1 MSTTPEPAAQVVAQD
16 APASMPPRRVS
27 MGTHYL
33 RYSTANALVLLAGL
47 ISFPALTRLLDNT
60 QYGILG
66 YYETWVMMA
75 VAIAKLGAQHAIIRF
90 YPHGGDPERM
100 ERFATNL
107 LLLPMLASLCLWLLA
122 VTVLGSIA
130 WFGGVAFSPVL
141 WCAVLAIPLMVF
153 ASLVQ
158 MIIRAGELSG
168 LLMVTKV
175 AWRWL
180 ELVLMLAAV
189 IAIERSALAA
199 YGGRILAAVIVLAWY
214 VRWLRRTV
222 RFSRAAVDVGQFAE
236 ALRYGMPLVL
246 NEIAGV
252 ALISIDRVMLKWIL
266 DDYAVVGIYTIGYSL
281 AIQVSVFM
289 SASLSESFVPV
300 ANRLY
305 ETEGPASVRALK
317 QKILLPLTYVSL
329 GIAAAIWS
337 TGSDV
342 LHAVSGPD
350 KWASGPIFAW
360 AGTLFALYP
369 LIDISGYGLLLH
381 KRTVTVFKLTLGAAL
396 INIALNLAFIPAYGP
411 MGAVYSTVISYA
423 LLGGAICALCPREL
437 LRLPD
442 ARSLLTAGGA
452 VVLYLGTLEATGLF
466 GLTAV
471 WPRLF
476 TAFGL
481 WMLTYMLPVL
491 VLDGRLRSAL
501 LGWPVLRR
509 LRR

>member
-1 MSTTPEPAAQVVAQD
+1 
-16 APASMPPRRVS
+16 
-27 MGTHYL
+27 
-33 RYSTANALVLLAGL
+33 
-47 ISFPALTRLLDNT
+47 
-60 QYGILG
+60 
-66 YYETWVMMA
+66 
-75 VAIAKLGAQHAIIRF
+75 
-90 YPHGGDPERM
+90 
-100 ERFATNL
+100 
-107 LLLPMLASLCLWLLA
+107 
-122 VTVLGSIA
+122 
-130 WFGGVAFSPVL
+130 
-141 WCAVLAIPLMVF
+141 
-153 ASLVQ
+153 
-158 MIIRAGELSG
+158 
-168 LLMVTKV
+168 
-175 AWRWL
+175 
-180 ELVLMLAAV
+180 
-189 IAIERSALAA
+189 
-199 YGGRILAAVIVLAWY
+199 
-214 VRWLRRTV
+214 
-222 RFSRAAVDVGQFAE
+222 
-236 ALRYGMPLVL
+236 MPLVL

-423 LLGGAICALCPREL
+423 LLGGAVCALCPREL

-471 WPRLF
+471 WPRLLV
-476 TAFGL
+476 AFGL
-481 WMLTYMLPVL
+481 WVLTYVLPVL
-491 VLDGRLRSAL
+491 VLDGRLRNAL